1 MAQDAAFVLADDAR
15 RRLEELRSALN
26 RHIRNLL
33 LKLATKDGQLR
44 RDEIVNAA
52 AVSSEVL
59 EAIRS
64 RGAFAVP
71 SFLEEMSARVVT
83 NIIKPGE
90 APPGFGA
97 QVGPEIDAIVRGQTH
112 EIALV
117 FARATQ
123 QVREA
128 IDRGVTSSAPL
139 ADLIDEVAARVDAS
153 FAQAS
158 SAVDT
163 AIVGTGRS
171 IIIRQAE
178 ASGASGGEE
187 MVFKYVG
194 PRDRK
199 VREFCRE
206 QVGKYFT
213 IAALDRLDNGPH
225 QPKPVSRF
233 CGGYL
238 CRHSLAPMP
247 RFHVE
252 EQGFRI
258 EE

>member
-1 MAQDAAFVLADDAR
+1 MPQDAFALADDAR
-15 RRLEELRSALN
+15 ERLEQLRSALN

-33 LKLATKDGQLR
+33 MKLATKDGVLR
-44 RDEIVNAA
+44 RDEVVNAH
-52 AVSSEVL
+52 AVATEVL
-59 EAIRS
+59 QAIRQ
-64 RGAFAVP
+64 RGAVAIP
-71 SFLEEMSARVVT
+71 SFLEEVAARVVT

-90 APPGFGA
+90 APPGFA
-97 QVGPEIDAIVRGQTH
+97 ANVGPEIDAIVRGQTR
-112 EIALV
+112 EISAV
-117 FARATQ
+117 FGRAHDA
-123 QVREA
+123 VRQA
-128 IDRGVTSSAPL
+128 IDRGISTSAPL
-139 ADLIDEVAARVDAS
+139 AELIDEVAARVDAS

-163 AIVGTGRS
+163 GIVATGRS
-171 IIIRQAE
+171 IIIRQAQ
-178 ASGASGGEE
+178 ASGDGGGEE

-194 PRDRK
+194 PRDSK

-213 IAALDRLDNGPH
+213 VAALDRLDNGAH

-238 CRHSLAPMP
+238 CRHSLAPIP

-252 EQGFRI
+252 EQGFKVQ
-258 EE
+258 E